1 MTRPSRDPIGVRHAA
16 RGVRDAV
23 RHERNLRIELAIGG
37 AAVGAALA
45 LDAPLLPIVIA
56 ATWVLSLELL
66 NTAVEAVVDLHAP
79 APHPLARRAK
89 DAAAGAVLVAAAGAV
104 LVGLLVLGPP
114 LAARLAPG
122 GPS

>member
-1 MTRPSRDPIGVRHAA
+1 MTPPSRDPIGVRHAA
-16 RGVRDAV
+16 RGVMDAV
-23 RHERNLRIELAIGG
+23 RFERNLRIELAIGA

-45 LDAPLLPIVIA
+45 LDAPLVPIVIM
-56 ATWVLSLELL
+56 ATAVVSLEVL

-79 APHPLARRAK
+79 TPHPLARRAK
-89 DAAAGAVLVAAAGAV
+89 DAAAGAVLVAAVGAV